1 MKKLHKAIF
10 PGSFDP
16 FTVGHADLVARG
28 LDLFDSLIIAIG
40 YNEHKQG
47 WIPVEERVAALRKFY
62 ANEPRIQVESYQC
75 LTIDFA
81 KEKGAKFILRGIRSI
96 KDYEYERDIAEMN
109 KKLSD
114 IETIVLFANP
124 NLSSI
129 SSSIVRELSHFGK
142 DIQNWL
148 PKGLHYE
155 LETNKK

>member
-1 MKKLHKAIF
+1 
-10 PGSFDP
+10 
-16 FTVGHADLVARG
+16 
-28 LDLFDSLIIAIG
+28 
-40 YNEHKQG
+40 
-47 WIPVEERVAALRKFY
+47 
-62 ANEPRIQVESYQC
+62 
-75 LTIDFA
+75 
-81 KEKGAKFILRGIRSI
+81 
-96 KDYEYERDIAEMN
+96 MN

-155 LETNKK
+155 LETYKK